1 MRKVSSTTKKIVRHS
16 FNEIRAMQEL
26 HWNYLVVNANR
37 HPLTQINAEVIYVF
51 SDKKSSENVNLP
63 YQNNLEIIRRYLN
76 DQEVKEGG
84 KFKLSEKDFV
94 YRLDIADVTEDLLG
108 KVKVVAINDNGQ
120 DLREVRT

>member
-1 MRKVSSTTKKIVRHS
+1 M
-16 FNEIRAMQEL
+16 
-26 HWNYLVVNANR
+26 
-37 HPLTQINAEVIYVF
+37 
-51 SDKKSSENVNLP
+51 
-63 YQNNLEIIRRYLN
+63 N

-94 YRLDIADVTEDLLG
+94 YRLDIADITEDLVG